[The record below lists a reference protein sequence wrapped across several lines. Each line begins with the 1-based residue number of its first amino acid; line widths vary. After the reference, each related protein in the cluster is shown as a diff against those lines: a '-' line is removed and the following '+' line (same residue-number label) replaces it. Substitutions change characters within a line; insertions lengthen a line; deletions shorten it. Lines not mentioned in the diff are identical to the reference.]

1 MTMNDFTIIKKLG
14 SGAFSTVSLVT
25 RKQDQKI
32 YALKCVQISKLNP
45 VERQNSLNEIRLLAS
60 INHKNII
67 SYKESF
73 YNEENKTLN
82 IILEYADDG
91 DLQSKIISKKKYGC
105 FFEEKTIWSIFIQM
119 VKGLN
124 ELHKKKIIHRDL
136 KSANIFLMKNGICKL
151 GDLNVAKVVE
161 NELLR
166 TQTGT
171 PYFASPEIWEDK
183 PYSFKSDIWSIGCI
197 LYQMSGLK
205 MPFQGNN
212 IKEIYYNLK
221 NINIPPLPEIYTHD
235 LMNMIKKLLKLEPS
249 QRPSTVEI
257 LEDEI
262 IKKWTKI
269 IYENDKNLVDISLD
283 INNFKKMKNKA
294 KLINSIIVNNDKNL
308 NYILP
313 QKNYDVQD
321 YDRIYNKEN
330 IIIQR
335 KENTENKG
343 NIISNTKLKNNIN
356 DKIKIKYPKKN
367 FSFNIEKQKK
377 RKKQK
382 KNINSLNNID
392 QDDLPQINKKEKN
405 NQKELKKII
414 RRECNSAKIRQEIKQ
429 NKSKEE
435 NHIITR
441 NNKNTNDFT
450 KKENTYQYQYK
461 KISPKNYSKIYKNSA
476 LYNNSNNNYI
486 LDSASDNEI
495 QKNYGTAEDSMINN
509 DNTLNKIKSK
519 NRMTKIKRVN
529 SFLFTNRTK
538 INSLK
543 RNKIHKNNS
552 QYIFPVANDNNII
565 NNKMKYYNILKE
577 KKIYEPEKLVGNKNN
592 NLTLE
597 LNHNLKEIYNI
608 NSCKNKNS
616 SNKKEK
622 NSEKKQEYN
631 FSTEKGKKLIPN
643 HPLKFEKISFGY
655 LDLEQYKNN
664 PNYYYK
670 SQNNYEQ
677 EGIENCNYQKYN
689 NNILKKIFVMTPS
702 NQINDKNIIIQNNN
716 ININNNFNLK
726 KKCPFVLNF
735 NQRENNIILDN
746 INNIK
751 TTKAK
756 KEIFPIIN
764 NININKDDIKLPKI
778 SRIPVKSLS
787 NKEIKEEINEK
798 FFTKNNDDIEPAK
811 KILINPIKIIEK
823 KDNKIKLNPIN
834 SQIRINKIN
843 DINNNA
849 YK

>member
-294 KLINSIIVNNDKNL
+294 KLINSIKVNNDKNL

-367 FSFNIEKQKK
+367 
-377 RKKQK
+377 
-382 KNINSLNNID
+382 
-392 QDDLPQINKKEKN
+392 
-405 NQKELKKII
+405 
-414 RRECNSAKIRQEIKQ
+414 
-429 NKSKEE
+429 
-435 NHIITR
+435 
-441 NNKNTNDFT
+441 
-450 KKENTYQYQYK
+450 
-461 KISPKNYSKIYKNSA
+461 
-476 LYNNSNNNYI
+476 
-486 LDSASDNEI
+486 
-495 QKNYGTAEDSMINN
+495 
-509 DNTLNKIKSK
+509 
-519 NRMTKIKRVN
+519 
-529 SFLFTNRTK
+529 
-538 INSLK
+538 
-543 RNKIHKNNS
+543 
-552 QYIFPVANDNNII
+552 
-565 NNKMKYYNILKE
+565 
-577 KKIYEPEKLVGNKNN
+577 
-592 NLTLE
+592 
-597 LNHNLKEIYNI
+597 
-608 NSCKNKNS
+608 
-616 SNKKEK
+616 
-622 NSEKKQEYN
+622 
-631 FSTEKGKKLIPN
+631 
-643 HPLKFEKISFGY
+643 
-655 LDLEQYKNN
+655 
-664 PNYYYK
+664 
-670 SQNNYEQ
+670 
-677 EGIENCNYQKYN
+677 
-689 NNILKKIFVMTPS
+689 
-702 NQINDKNIIIQNNN
+702 
-716 ININNNFNLK
+716 
-726 KKCPFVLNF
+726 
-735 NQRENNIILDN
+735 
-746 INNIK
+746 
-751 TTKAK
+751 
-756 KEIFPIIN
+756 
-764 NININKDDIKLPKI
+764 
-778 SRIPVKSLS
+778 
-787 NKEIKEEINEK
+787 
-798 FFTKNNDDIEPAK
+798 
-811 KILINPIKIIEK
+811 
-823 KDNKIKLNPIN
+823 
-834 SQIRINKIN
+834 
-843 DINNNA
+843 
-849 YK
+849 